1 MRRSISRLLSF
12 LAGSAV
18 FCILFGIQ
26 DIIIGH
32 PPIIV
37 RYYSFPFVIGGF
49 LGLIFFIWRIKLK
62 ESRGRTARL
71 NLMLRIIQNVDKLLV
86 KEGDRER
93 LIQGICNTLVENK
106 GYYLTA
112 WIVLLGP
119 SGGLVTTAEAGWDE
133 DFLSLSLCEEMNS
146 NQLPPCIKRALSK
159 SEVVFIDT
167 PALACPECPL
177 ASQYPDRGVMTVR
190 LEHGGK
196 IYGALSVSTAKH
208 FMADERDQGLI
219 EEVAE
224 DIAFA
229 LHSIDLAEDRKRK
242 DRELQIILDAVPAM
256 VFYKDTENRIVRVND
271 SFVRATGLSRK
282 EIIEK
287 SCFHLFP
294 GQGDD
299 FWRDD
304 REVMETGCPKR
315 NITEQ
320 MATAQGLRWFET
332 DKIPYRDDQGNIIGI
347 IGFSIDITEKREAEE
362 ALQRSEKRFRD
373 LVENSLIGI
382 AIIQEDRIIYRNPE
396 YERIFGP
403 ESAFFHSMDFC
414 GIHSEDVERVRSD
427 FSRLTSGEVRNI
439 SLDFRFYPRGGHAM
453 KWVSC
458 RTTTTEYQGK
468 EAILINMMDISR
480 AKELENLVRIQDKMT
495 SLGRVAAGIAHEIRN
510 PLSGINIYLNTLEK
524 IYDKG
529 EDLEKV
535 KRIISQIQSASG
547 KIESVI
553 RRVMDFS
560 RPCTPKLLLTD
571 INHPIE
577 EALGLASTS
586 LRKMGIT
593 LEKHLAKRLPTCLI
607 DSHLIEEVILNLITN
622 ASDAIKHMEG
632 EKRIRI
638 SSSMQKSSIILTI
651 SDSGLGIP
659 PQIQGRIFDPFY
671 TTKTGSTGIGLSI
684 CHRIITDHG
693 GSLNLGTSE
702 WGGAEFKIEIP
713 TAQGNGRK

>member
-1 MRRSISRLLSF
+1 
-12 LAGSAV
+12 
-18 FCILFGIQ
+18 
-26 DIIIGH
+26 
-32 PPIIV
+32 
-37 RYYSFPFVIGGF
+37 
-49 LGLIFFIWRIKLK
+49 
-62 ESRGRTARL
+62 
-71 NLMLRIIQNVDKLLV
+71 
-86 KEGDRER
+86 
-93 LIQGICNTLVENK
+93 
-106 GYYLTA
+106 
-112 WIVLLGP
+112 
-119 SGGLVTTAEAGWDE
+119 
-133 DFLSLSLCEEMNS
+133 
-146 NQLPPCIKRALSK
+146 
-159 SEVVFIDT
+159 
-167 PALACPECPL
+167 
-177 ASQYPDRGVMTVR
+177 
-190 LEHGGK
+190 
-196 IYGALSVSTAKH
+196 
-208 FMADERDQGLI
+208 
-219 EEVAE
+219 
-224 DIAFA
+224 
-229 LHSIDLAEDRKRK
+229 
-242 DRELQIILDAVPAM
+242 
-256 VFYKDTENRIVRVND
+256 
-271 SFVRATGLSRK
+271 
-282 EIIEK
+282 
-287 SCFHLFP
+287 
-294 GQGDD
+294 
-299 FWRDD
+299 
-304 REVMETGCPKR
+304 
-315 NITEQ
+315 
-320 MATAQGLRWFET
+320 
-332 DKIPYRDDQGNIIGI
+332 
-347 IGFSIDITEKREAEE
+347 
-362 ALQRSEKRFRD
+362 
-373 LVENSLIGI
+373 
-382 AIIQEDRIIYRNPE
+382 
-396 YERIFGP
+396 
-403 ESAFFHSMDFC
+403 
-414 GIHSEDVERVRSD
+414 
-427 FSRLTSGEVRNI
+427 
-439 SLDFRFYPRGGHAM
+439 M